1 MGQSMT
7 AMDSLPQVEP
17 DTSVADLVDVFE
29 DDDPPTAVLLA
40 SGGDI
45 VGAVTQIEIDR
56 YMKTRQDL
64 GM

>member
-1 MGQSMT
+1 
-7 AMDSLPQVEP
+7 
-17 DTSVADLVDVFE
+17 VADLLDVFE

-45 VGAVTQIEIDR
+45 VGAVTRIEIDR